1 MESKN
6 RAASVPVLPAESVM
20 IKRETRSEE
29 LFPIT
34 GILSTSAQPHFDAD
48 QNNQSQVPTK
58 IEGNFLKVQ
67 CPSSAASPPIVKQEE
82 TDPAMGTTASK
93 HTSMS
98 VDFSKLRQEIVE
110 ASATEL
116 EAFVQRS
123 SQVLLQLSSELAK
136 IPDNTEA
143 TRRLRSIEDLKGGY
157 KAAHTIIG
165 IVGDTGAGKS
175 SLINDLVGEDKIVPS
190 NCMRACTAV
199 PTEISWN
206 DSALDNERYR
216 AEIDFITRDD
226 WQSELQHLFTDLI
239 DSSGQVKSATNKETE
254 AGIAWFKIQSVY
266 PGINLEK
273 LALTDAANLA
283 WDKSTRDYLG
293 TSEIIH
299 APTASGLYKQLQQ
312 YIDSKEKTKGQ
323 GEENSR
329 SLALWPLIKVV
340 RVYLKSDVLSTG
352 IVLVDLP
359 GVGDSNAARASVARK
374 YLEKCNSIWVVAP
387 IVRAVDNK
395 TAQNL
400 LGESFKMQM
409 KLDGRF
415 SNISF
420 ICSQTD
426 NIMVN
431 DAVDSLGLQ
440 EDHEQL
446 ISTMD
451 SFKKQRP
458 EMEAEFGH
466 LEILCKDEL
475 ERFNILEK
483 TLKTWDNLRAK
494 NAAGKRV
501 FAPASTSGKR
511 KPRAPK
517 TNVTNKRRKAQRRS
531 LLPESDIEEEEEEA
545 DEPSG
550 NASPLTTEQIND
562 KISQLKEEKRKT
574 REKLYELEAKSD
586 NIQDHLDSLQHEYE
600 NSQQQFLA
608 LCIKK
613 RNEYSREAIQNQFAH
628 GIQILDQETAM
639 KEDGDNFNPDV
650 HARDYKST
658 ARSLEVFCV
667 SSRAYKALKGTPK
680 EKEDIRRAGYFDP
693 EQTEIPQLIA
703 YAKKLT
709 NDCRIANYSKFINTC
724 LQICQSLGIWLGAEN
739 TEVTLPQDQAEIL
752 DRKTT
757 EVLIVLRKDIKAAAK
772 KSADDCK
779 EVFEKE
785 VIRKFVTAGTRAAK
799 AVPAIAEKWGA
810 PQQQNGY
817 HFGVYRAV
825 CVRRGAYSSPKY
837 GRIDFN
843 EKLCYPFMKE
853 LAASWE
859 KAFTRDIPKVL
870 EGFYLTSQRLM
881 EAFHDRIQNH
891 LQHPGASER
900 IKTLRPQLA
909 TYVQTIKDGQS
920 DFGQKVQQ
928 WQRESSRELAPGI
941 KTTLED
947 VYDECRT
954 IRGTGSFTR
963 MKRVIED
970 GVETYGRDMYMK
982 ASKTATGKLRTMCSD
997 YGAILDEQIDNTI
1010 DNMTSDYI
1018 GSIRKQTVNAAP
1030 EDVRRDII
1038 EILQSFS

>member
-1 MESKN
+1 MDRGN
-6 RAASVPVLPAESVM
+6 RAASVPVVPADPVA

-29 LFPIT
+29 SFPMT
-34 GILSTSAQPHFDAD
+34 GITSTSAQPYFDVD
-48 QNNQSQVPTK
+48 QNNQFQVPTK
-58 IEGNFLKVQ
+58 TEGNSLNIQ
-67 CPSSAASPPIVKQEE
+67 SPSFASSPPRVKQEE
-82 TDPAMGTTASK
+82 TNPAMGTTTSK
-93 HTSMS
+93 HTSMQ
-98 VDFSKLRQEIVE
+98 VDFSKLRQNITE

-136 IPDNTEA
+136 NPDNTEA
-143 TRRLRSIEDLKGGY
+143 DRCLRSIKDLRGGY
-157 KAAHTIIG
+157 KAARTIIG

-175 SLINDLVGEDKIVPS
+175 SLINDLVGEHKIVPS

-226 WQSELQHLFTDLI
+226 WQSELQYLFTDLI
-239 DSSGQVKSATNKETE
+239 DNSGQTRSATNKETE
-254 AGIAWFKIQSVY
+254 AGVAWFKIQSVY

-273 LALTDAANLA
+273 LALTNAANLA
-283 WDKSTRDYLG
+283 RDKSTHDYLG
-293 TSEIIH
+293 TSKVIH
-299 APTASGLYKQLQQ
+299 APTASGLYKHLQQ
-312 YIDSKEKTKGQ
+312 YVDSKEKTKGQ
-323 GEENSR
+323 GKENSP

-340 RVYLKSDVLSTG
+340 RVYLKADVLSTG

-359 GVGDSNAARASVARK
+359 GVGDSNAARASIARK

-440 EDHEQL
+440 KEHDQL
-446 ISTMD
+446 ISIMD
-451 SFKKQRP
+451 SFKKRRP
-458 EMEAEFGH
+458 EMEAELGH
-466 LEILCKDEL
+466 LEILCKEQE

-483 TLKTWDNLRAK
+483 TLKTWDNLSAK

-511 KPRAPK
+511 KPTAPK
-517 TNVTNKRRKAQRRS
+517 TNVANKRRKPQRRL
-531 LLPESDIEEEEEEA
+531 LLPESDVEEEEA

-550 NASPLTTEQIND
+550 NTSHLTTEQISD
-562 KISQLKEEKRKT
+562 KVLQLKQEKKKT
-574 REKLYELEAKSD
+574 REKHCELEAKLN
-586 NIQDHLDSLQHEYE
+586 NIQDHLDSLEYEYE
-600 NSQQQFLA
+600 NSQQHFLA

-628 GIQILDQETAM
+628 GIQIFDQEIAM
-639 KEDGDNFNPDV
+639 KEAGDNFNPDV
-650 HARDYKST
+650 HARDYKSI

-667 SSRAYKALKGTPK
+667 SSRAYKALEGTPK
-680 EKEDIRRAGYFDP
+680 EKEDMSRAGFFDR

-709 NDCRIANYSKFINTC
+709 YDIRIANYRKFMNTC
-724 LQICQSLGIWLGAEN
+724 LQIFESLVIWLGAKN
-739 TEVTLPQDQAEIL
+739 TEMALPQDKAEIL
-752 DRKTT
+752 ARKTT
-757 EVLIVLRKDIKAAAK
+757 EVLLVLRKDIEAAAR
-772 KSADDCK
+772 KSADDCM
-779 EVFEKE
+779 EVFEKD
-785 VIRKFVTAGTRAAK
+785 IFRKFTPAGVKAANK
-799 AVPAIAEKWGA
+799 VPAIAEQWGA
-810 PQQQNGY
+810 PQQKDGY
-817 HFGVYRAV
+817 HYGTYKAV

-843 EKLCYPFMKE
+843 EKLCYPFME
-853 LAASWE
+853 EVAASWE
-859 KAFTRDIPKVL
+859 KAFTRDIPRIL
-870 EGFYLTSQRLM
+870 ENFHLTSQRLM
-881 EAFHDRIQNH
+881 NAFHDSVQNH

-900 IKTLRPQLA
+900 IRMLRPQLA

-920 DFGQKVQQ
+920 DFGQKIQE
-928 WQRESSRELAPGI
+928 WQRESSRELAPAI
-941 KTTLED
+941 KTSLKD
-947 VYDECRT
+947 VYAECKT
-954 IRGTGSFTR
+954 IGGPGSFTR
-963 MKRVIED
+963 MKDVMEA
-970 GVETYGRDMYMK
+970 GVKRLGRKMYTK
-982 ASKTATGKLRTMCSD
+982 ASKAATDKLRTMCLD
-997 YGAILDEQIDNTI
+997 YGAVLDEQIGNTI
-1010 DNMTSDYI
+1010 DNMTADYI
-1018 GSIRKQTVNAAP
+1018 RTISKQTVNAAP
-1030 EDVRRDII
+1030 EDVRRGII
-1038 EILQSFS
+1038 EILQSFN